1 MNLSAVVNQL
11 VSLFLMML
19 VGYLSARA
27 GVVTP
32 EFRKRLSSFTLTTAA
47 PCIII
52 SSVLESESSS
62 ATMLSAVGVAVL
74 FFLLMIVFA
83 AVLVRLVR
91 TKPDERGLDQMML
104 IFTNVGFMGIPVVQ
118 SIYGPDGVARLSM
131 FILIFNIVF
140 FSYGVLLITR
150 GAKFSLKSMLNSCI
164 IAALIGLLF
173 GVTGWHLP
181 APIEDTLSA
190 IGAMNTPLA
199 MIIIGASVA
208 HSDLHAALTN
218 PRLYRVCLL
227 SMLVMPLLTLLVM
240 LPLPLDRM
248 LVGISV
254 LLAGMP
260 IAGNCGMICDIYR
273 PNDLTASHAVMVS
286 TLMSGVTLPLLCALL
301 AAVL

>member
-181 APIEDTLSA
+181 APIEDTLAA

-208 HSDLHAALTN
+208 HSDLRAALTN

-227 SMLVMPLLTLLVM
+227 SMIVMPLLTLLVM

>member
-118 SIYGPDGVARLSM
+118 SIYGPGGVARLSM

-208 HSDLHAALTN
+208 HSDLRAALTN

-240 LPLPLDRM
+240 LPLPFDRM

>member
-83 AVLVRLVR
+83 AVLVRLVP

-181 APIEDTLSA
+181 APIEGTLSA

-208 HSDLHAALTN
+208 HSDLRAALTN

-240 LPLPLDRM
+240 LPLPFDRM

>member
-91 TKPDERGLDQMML
+91 TKADERGLDQMML

-208 HSDLHAALTN
+208 HSDLRAALTN

-227 SMLVMPLLTLLVM
+227 SMIVMPLLTLLVM

>member
-118 SIYGPDGVARLSM
+118 SIYGPGGVARLSM
-131 FILIFNIVF
+131 FILVFNIIF

-150 GAKFSLKSMLNSCI
+150 GAKFSLKNMLNSCI

-181 APIEDTLSA
+181 APVEDTLSA

-208 HSDLHAALTN
+208 HSDLRAALTN

-227 SMLVMPLLTLLVM
+227 SMLVMPLLTLLAM